1 MDKDPY
7 AVLGVSRNTPPEEI
21 KKAYRKLAKRYHPD
35 LHPDDPYAAEKM
47 NEINIAYDMIT
58 EPERFGYSQEFKYG
72 NNSGTSSAGSAA
84 GGNYSS
90 GSSYKRTATGAGAAG
105 STRYNRA
112 AGGYGGY
119 AGQGSYSD
127 QRYNGGYRGFKEAE
141 RNRGGSFGFD
151 NDDMFGFGRFT
162 HSAAMPTVEETDNA
176 YIKEAIEQMN
186 VGLYEEALMSLAH
199 VLTSQRTARW
209 HYLNAVAYYGNDDTR
224 RALQSIDIAIMM
236 DEDAED
242 YRGLRNMILFQTN
255 SNSSSVN
262 MASFGGGF
270 SKATRTIFTIIIILI
285 LLKWFF

>member
-1 MDKDPY
+1 MVKDPY
-7 AVLGVSRNTPPEEI
+7 EVLGVSRNTSPEEI

-72 NNSGTSSAGSAA
+72 NNSGSSSSAA
-84 GGNYSS
+84 GSS
-90 GSSYKRTATGAGAAG
+90 SSRSTYGRTASGAGAAG
-105 STRYNRA
+105 AAGRSGYGRA
-112 AGGYGGY
+112 TGGYGGY
-119 AGQGSYSD
+119 GGQGSYAN
-127 QRYNGGYRGFKEAE
+127 QRYNGGYKGFKEAE
-141 RNRGGSFGFD
+141 RNQGGSFGFD

-162 HSAAMPTVEETDNA
+162 HSAAMPTPEETDNT
-176 YIKEAIEQMN
+176 YMKEAIAQMN

-242 YRGLRNMILFQTN
+242 YRGLRNMIMFQTN
-255 SNSSSVN
+255 SNSSSAN

-270 SKATRTIFTIIIILI
+270 SKVTRTIITIIIVLI